1 MSLWLSRRIHNCY
14 LMARKE
20 IANKYSL
27 HSLIPFLR
35 TTMRTVALKISIM
48 MRQTGNSLLFKFIW
62 LTCFQKKIWP
72 TFLKYFIFCGGLTD
86 CDRICV
92 RGDNEDMCARGSCPL
107 STKGGELAWTLLC
120 KGSCTAY
127 CPILSFYP
135 KVHRFLQCLVIP
147 GSACIVHQE
156 VQEGK
161 QSRQAVQPLK
171 AVSSPFVK

>member
-1 MSLWLSRRIHNCY
+1 MPAFLASTIVWWHCAWFRRRPGFILSLWLSRRIHNCY

-27 HSLIPFLR
+27 HSHIPFLR
-35 TTMRTVALKISIM
+35 TTMRTVALKISI

-92 RGDNEDMCARGSCPL
+92 WGDNEDMCARGSCPL
-107 STKGGELAWTLLC
+107 STKGGEFGHCFVKGVALHTAQYYQCSTL
-120 KGSCTAY
+120 K
-127 CPILSFYP
+127 
-135 KVHRFLQCLVIP
+135 
-147 GSACIVHQE
+147 CIV
-156 VQEGK
+156 
-161 QSRQAVQPLK
+161 SCNAWWFLAVH
-171 AVSSPFVK
+171 A